1 MKFQQWN
8 SLEATASQE
17 TYKKIQAIALAQKI
31 PKAQLAEQFLRL
43 GLEVYL
49 SQETKNTGIVCRTK
63 E

>member
-17 TYKKIQAIALAQKI
+17 TYKKIQAIALARKI

-49 SQETKNTGIVCRTK
+49 SQETQNTEIACRTK